1 MVEALLEPITT
12 PDTSAFPEVI
22 RTTDFFALLLAA
34 INEGVGVGRGVAVGV
49 GVGMGVAVGVGGTC
63 VAVGLAAMVAAI
75 PAATIAAISC
85 VGVGLTGA
93 TVGTG
98 TDTGSEPQAVR
109 KKTESVN
116 KIIPERIFV

>member
-1 MVEALLEPITT
+1 
-12 PDTSAFPEVI
+12 
-22 RTTDFFALLLAA
+22 
-34 INEGVGVGRGVAVGV
+34 
-49 GVGMGVAVGVGGTC
+49 
-63 VAVGLAAMVAAI
+63 MVAAI